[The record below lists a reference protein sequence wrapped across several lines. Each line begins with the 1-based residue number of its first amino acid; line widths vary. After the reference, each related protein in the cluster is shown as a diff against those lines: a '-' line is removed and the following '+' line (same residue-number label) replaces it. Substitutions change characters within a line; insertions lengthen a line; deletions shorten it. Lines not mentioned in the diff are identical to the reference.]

1 VTSSPT
7 PAADPPPAAVAGAAA
22 GSPTRSDR
30 PRLRAEALVLGYGR
44 TTVVHGVDLDVTP
57 GALTVLVGA
66 NASGK
71 STLVRGLARLLPP
84 RAGRVTLD
92 GTDLGRLAPRRVART
107 IGVLPQHPVAPDG
120 IRVGDLVA
128 HGRYPHQPVF
138 RGHRSDDD
146 DVVAAALAATDAGGL
161 VDRRVD
167 ELSGGQR
174 QRVWIAMAL
183 AQQPRILL
191 LDEPTSALDVAHQVE
206 VLDVL
211 RERVAGGM
219 TVVLV
224 LHDLTLA
231 ARYADEVVVMAD
243 GRLVARGEPTRTLT
257 EDVVERAFGIRA
269 RVLADPDTGRPVIL
283 PRPTRSPTSAPSVPS
298 APSAPATRPV
308 PRTPPVAPARP
319 APPTPPTGIA
329 T

>member
-1 VTSSPT
+1 MTRPT
-7 PAADPPPAAVAGAAA
+7 IPFVPGVPGVPGATPTAPVPPV
-22 GSPTRSDR
+22 
-30 PRLRAEALVLGYGR
+30 LRAEGLTLGYGR
-44 TTVVHGVDLDVTP
+44 GDVVHGVDIAVRP
-57 GALTVLVGA
+57 GALTALVGA

-71 STLVRGLARLLPP
+71 STLVRGLARLVRP

-92 GTDLGRLAPRRVART
+92 GGDIARLRSRELAQTV
-107 IGVLPQHPVAPDG
+107 GVLPQSPVAPDG

-128 HGRYPHQPVF
+128 HGRYPHRALF

-146 DVVAAALAATDAGGL
+146 DVVAAALAATDARPL
-161 VDRRVD
+161 ADRRME

-191 LDEPTSALDVAHQVE
+191 LDEPTSALDLAHQVE

-211 RERVAGGM
+211 QAEVARGM

-231 ARYADEVVVMAD
+231 ARYADDVVVLA
-243 GRLVARGEPTRTLT
+243 GG
-257 EDVVERAFGIRA
+257 
-269 RVLADPDTGRPVIL
+269 RVLAHGDPAGTLTREVVAEGFGVDVRVLEDPDTGRPVIL
-283 PRPTRSPTSAPSVPS
+283 PR
-298 APSAPATRPV
+298 
-308 PRTPPVAPARP
+308 ARP
-319 APPTPPTGIA
+319 MGGRGGKA
-329 T
+329 TLS

>member
-1 VTSSPT
+1 MS
-7 PAADPPPAAVAGAAA
+7 AAPPSAAPGAAA
-22 GSPTRSDR
+22 GPGPAGAA
-30 PRLRAEALVLGYGR
+30 PRLAATGLTLGYGR
-44 TTVVHGVDLDVTP
+44 TPIVHGVDLDVTP

-84 RAGRVTLD
+84 LGGTVTLD
-92 GTDLGRLAPRRVART
+92 GTDLSRLPNRRVART

-146 DVVAAALAATDAGGL
+146 DVVAAALAATDAAAL

-211 RERVAGGM
+211 RAEVSRGM

-224 LHDLTLA
+224 IHDLTLA
-231 ARYADEVVVMAD
+231 ARYADEVVVMAG
-243 GRLVARGEPTRTLT
+243 GRILARGEPVATLT
-257 EDVVERAFGIRA
+257 EGVVEQAFGVRA
-269 RVLADPDTGRPVIL
+269 RVLRDPDTGRPVIL
-283 PRPTRSPTSAPSVPS
+283 PRSS
-298 APSAPATRPV
+298 
-308 PRTPPVAPARP
+308 RP
-319 APPTPPTGIA
+319 AGA
-329 T
+329 GAADAGS

>member
-1 VTSSPT
+1 MSAAPTS
-7 PAADPPPAAVAGAAA
+7 AAPGAAA
-22 GSPTRSDR
+22 GPGPAGVA
-30 PRLRAEALVLGYGR
+30 PRLAATGLTLGYGR
-44 TTVVHGVDLDVTP
+44 TPIVHGVDLDVTP

-84 RAGRVTLD
+84 LGGTVTLD
-92 GTDLGRLAPRRVART
+92 GTDLSRLPNRRVART

-146 DVVAAALAATDAGGL
+146 VVAAALAATDAAAL

-211 RERVAGGM
+211 RAEVSRGM

-224 LHDLTLA
+224 IHDLTLA
-231 ARYADEVVVMAD
+231 ARYADEVVVMAG
-243 GRLVARGEPTRTLT
+243 GRILARGEPVGTLT
-257 EDVVERAFGIRA
+257 EGVVEQAFGVRA
-269 RVLADPDTGRPVIL
+269 RVLQDPDTGRPVIL
-283 PRPTRSPTSAPSVPS
+283 PRSGGHTVGPVVDGAAP
-298 APSAPATRPV
+298 
-308 PRTPPVAPARP
+308 
-319 APPTPPTGIA
+319 
-329 T
+329 

>member
-1 VTSSPT
+1 MTSQ
-7 PAADPPPAAVAGAAA
+7 PA
-22 GSPTRSDR
+22 
-30 PRLRAEALVLGYGR
+30 LRADHLTLGYGG
-44 TTVVHGVDLDVTP
+44 TPVVHDVDLDVRP
-57 GALTVLVGA
+57 GELTVLVGA

-71 STLVRGLARLLPP
+71 STLVRGLARLVTPLG
-84 RAGRVTLD
+84 GRVTLD
-92 GTDLGRLAPRRVART
+92 GTDLARLPSRAVART
-107 IGVLPQHPVAPDG
+107 IGVLPQSPIAPDG

-128 HGRYPHQPVF
+128 HGRYPHQSFF

-146 DVVAAALAATDAGGL
+146 AVVAAALDATTTGSL

-211 RERVAGGM
+211 RSEVARGM

-224 LHDLTLA
+224 MHDLTLA
-231 ARYADEVVVMAD
+231 ARYADHVVVMAG
-243 GRLVARGEPTRTLT
+243 GRVVARGGASQTLT
-257 EDVVERAFGIRA
+257 EHVVERAFGVRA
-269 RVLADPDTGRPVIL
+269 RVLEDPDTGRPVIL
-283 PRPTRSPTSAPSVPS
+283 PRSTHP
-298 APSAPATRPV
+298 
-308 PRTPPVAPARP
+308 
-319 APPTPPTGIA
+319 G
-329 T
+329 

>member
-1 VTSSPT
+1 MTSAPT
-7 PAADPPPAAVAGAAA
+7 TPVPGSAPATGPRDDA
-22 GSPTRSDR
+22 
-30 PRLRAEALVLGYGR
+30 PRLRAVGLTLGYGR
-44 TTVVHGVDLDVTP
+44 TAIVHGVDLDVTP

-84 RAGRVTLD
+84 QGGAVTLD
-92 GTDLGRLAPRRVART
+92 GTDLARLPNRQVART

-146 DVVAAALAATDAGGL
+146 DVVAAALTATDAATL

-211 RERVAGGM
+211 RAEVARGM

-224 LHDLTLA
+224 IHDLTLA
-231 ARYADEVVVMAD
+231 ARYADEVVVMAG
-243 GRLVARGEPTRTLT
+243 GRIVARGEPVTTLT
-257 EDVVERAFGIRA
+257 EDVVGRAFGVRA
-269 RVLADPDTGRPVIL
+269 RVLEDPDTGRPVIL
-283 PRPTRSPTSAPSVPS
+283 PRS
-298 APSAPATRPV
+298 TRPFL
-308 PRTPPVAPARP
+308 
-319 APPTPPTGIA
+319 G
-329 T
+329 